1 MDKAAQN
8 QANNAAESS
17 TAPNTSGSASEADNP
32 ADASV
37 RPETAASE
45 GAAQNI
51 TQSDSAQS
59 ENDKPESAKQGST
72 AAEASPAVTSATTSP
87 AEPSPAAS
95 TPAGATALHVDAMR
109 LDSTHSVYSTDLDP
123 DDDYE
128 EVVEEYATTDAP
140 DGTHREERRITRTTH
155 HPRGKQGDP
164 KADPQ
169 KAGSQKAGTQ
179 KAGTPGGPD
188 GAAEII
194 DVGEPETHTTTIR
207 TVTRTVTDPPRRAPR
222 TRLFRTLS
230 KYRGEKNLAAWE
242 ERSSR
247 PMFVASVLYLLAF
260 AAPIMSTR
268 IQEPYD
274 AYLNII
280 QMILW
285 GLFAA
290 DYCIRLYLAPR
301 RLYFITH
308 NLMNLAIVLLPAWRI
323 VSFLAMIHLTTNR
336 QYKRLSELAVK
347 LFGYTAI
354 FIIMFALAI
363 YSVESS
369 EPGAMIRDLPTA
381 YWWTFT
387 TLATVGYGDVYPIT
401 GIGRVIAVVVM
412 LYGVGMVAVA
422 TGALASWIIE
432 KIGGREEQEYPATK
446 ADVDDLRQEISE
458 LRALLAREY
467 ARREAHD
474 YTLREV
480 VDEEG
485 VHPVPSEAEAARR
498 AGFSTASGFSAAGF
512 AAAGFTAPAAPGA
525 AAAASAEATSNAAQG
540 AARAGEPAD
549 SSASHEVAVREQEP
563 VALLEETRQ
572 TFTIIREKFSLRS
585 RKQ

>member
-1 MDKAAQN
+1 MDKAEQN
-8 QANNAAESS
+8 QAENTVKNG
-17 TAPNTSGSASEADNP
+17 TTPNTSEGNTSGNISGDNP
-32 ADASV
+32 AGASV
-37 RPETAASE
+37 RPETTASETAPAAAS
-45 GAAQNI
+45 
-51 TQSDSAQS
+51 
-59 ENDKPESAKQGST
+59 P
-72 AAEASPAVTSATTSP
+72 AEASSAAASP
-87 AEPSPAAS
+87 AES
-95 TPAGATALHVDAMR
+95 TALHVDAVQIDSAR
-109 LDSTHSVYSTDLDP
+109 LDSTHSVYSTDLNP

-155 HPRGKQGDP
+155 HPHGKGD
-164 KADPQ
+164 
-169 KAGSQKAGTQ
+169 Q
-179 KAGTPGGPD
+179 KAGTPKAGTQSNPD
-188 GAAEII
+188 GDAEII
-194 DVGEPETHTTTIR
+194 DAGEPETHTTTIR

-274 AYLNII
+274 GYLNIL
-280 QMILW
+280 QLILW

-323 VSFLAMIHLTTNR
+323 VSFLAMIYMTAYR

-480 VDEEG
+480 VDEDG
-485 VHPVPSEAEAARR
+485 VRPVPSEAEAARR
-498 AGFSTASGFSAAGF
+498 TGFNSAGFTAAASGFSAAGF
-512 AAAGFTAPAAPGA
+512 AAAGFTAPGAAGTPGV
-525 AAAASAEATSNAAQG
+525 AAAASAEATSNTAPG

-549 SSASHEVAVREQEP
+549 SSVSHEVAVREQEP

-585 RKQ
+585 RK

>member
-1 MDKAAQN
+1 MDKAEQN
-8 QANNAAESS
+8 QAENTVKNG
-17 TAPNTSGSASEADNP
+17 TAPNASAGNTAGNTSDNTSRNTP
-32 ADASV
+32 SN
-37 RPETAASE
+37 TAA
-45 GAAQNI
+45 N
-51 TQSDSAQS
+51 
-59 ENDKPESAKQGST
+59 
-72 AAEASPAVTSATTSP
+72 SPVNSP
-87 AEPSPAAS
+87 AESASAEAAA
-95 TPAGATALHVDAMR
+95 PDMEAVQVDAVQIDSAR
-109 LDSTHSVYSTDLDP
+109 LDSTHSVYSADLDP

-155 HPRGKQGDP
+155 HPHGKGD
-164 KADPQ
+164 
-169 KAGSQKAGTQ
+169 Q
-179 KAGTPGGPD
+179 KAGTPKAGTQGNPD

-194 DVGEPETHTTTIR
+194 DAGEPETHTTTIR

-274 AYLNII
+274 GYLNIL
-280 QMILW
+280 QLILW

-401 GIGRVIAVVVM
+401 GIGRVIAVIVM
-412 LYGVGMVAVA
+412 LYGVGLVAVA

-432 KIGGREEQEYPATK
+432 KIGGVEEQEHPATK
-446 ADVDDLRQEISE
+446 ADVDDLRLEIAE

-467 ARREAHD
+467 ARRDNPA

-480 VDEEG
+480 VDEDG
-485 VHPVPSEAEAARR
+485 IHPVPAATDVPAAGWGGGSGAEGPSEEW
-498 AGFSTASGFSAAGF
+498 AGFSRRVAAD
-512 AAAGFTAPAAPGA
+512 
-525 AAAASAEATSNAAQG
+525 
-540 AARAGEPAD
+540 RAD
-549 SSASHEVAVREQEP
+549 SGAETGRATGSEVAVREDVSEQEP

-585 RKQ
+585 RK

>member
-1 MDKAAQN
+1 MDKAEQN
-8 QANNAAESS
+8 QADNTVKNG
-17 TAPNTSGSASEADNP
+17 TAPNTSAGNTSAENTSGNIP
-32 ADASV
+32 ANSAGNSPAGASV
-37 RPETAASE
+37 RPETTASE
-45 GAAQNI
+45 TAPAA
-51 TQSDSAQS
+51 
-59 ENDKPESAKQGST
+59 
-72 AAEASPAVTSATTSP
+72 ASPAAASL
-87 AEPSPAAS
+87 AEP
-95 TPAGATALHVDAMR
+95 TALPVDAVQIDSAR
-109 LDSTHSVYSTDLDP
+109 LDSAHAVYSTDLDP

-155 HPRGKQGDP
+155 HPRGKGD
-164 KADPQ
+164 Q
-169 KAGSQKAGTQ
+169 KAGTPKMGARKTGSQKAGTQ
-179 KAGTPGGPD
+179 GNPD

-194 DVGEPETHTTTIR
+194 DAGEPETHTTTIR

-242 ERSSR
+242 ERSST

-274 AYLNII
+274 GYLNII

-387 TLATVGYGDVYPIT
+387 TLATVGYGDVYPVT

-480 VDEEG
+480 VDEDG
-485 VHPVPSEAEAARR
+485 VHPIPSEAEAARR
-498 AGFSTASGFSAAGF
+498 AGFGAAEPASAA
-512 AAAGFTAPAAPGA
+512 TSNTAPGA
-525 AAAASAEATSNAAQG
+525 ART
-540 AARAGEPAD
+540 GEPAD
-549 SSASHEVAVREQEP
+549 SSTSHEVAVREQEP
-563 VALLEETRQ
+563 IALLEETRQ
-572 TFTIIREKFSLRS
+572 TFTIIREKFALRS
-585 RKQ
+585 RK

>member
-1 MDKAAQN
+1 MDKAEQN
-8 QANNAAESS
+8 QAENTVENG
-17 TAPNTSGSASEADNP
+17 TAPNTSAGNTGNISGNNPAGASVHPETTASE
-32 ADASV
+32 
-37 RPETAASE
+37 TATSE
-45 GAAQNI
+45 AAAENAAKAGY
-51 TQSDSAQS
+51 TQSA
-59 ENDKPESAKQGST
+59 
-72 AAEASPAVTSATTSP
+72 P
-87 AEPSPAAS
+87 AEPSAAKTDTAKTSTAASSPAAAS
-95 TPAGATALHVDAMR
+95 PAESTALHVDAVQIDSAR

-155 HPRGKQGDP
+155 HPHGKQGD
-164 KADPQ
+164 
-169 KAGSQKAGTQ
+169 QKAGTQ
-179 KAGTPGGPD
+179 SNPD

-194 DVGEPETHTTTIR
+194 DAGEPETHTTTIR
-207 TVTRTVTDPPRRAPR
+207 TVTRTVTDPPRRTPR

-242 ERSSR
+242 DRSST

-260 AAPIMSTR
+260 AAPIMSTH

-280 QMILW
+280 QLILW

-467 ARREAHD
+467 ARREARD

-480 VDEEG
+480 VDEDG
-485 VHPVPSEAEAARR
+485 VHPVPSEAEAARHTGFGT
-498 AGFSTASGFSAAGF
+498 AGFSATGF
-512 AAAGFTAPAAPGA
+512 AAPSASADAPNAAPTEE
-525 AAAASAEATSNAAQG
+525 SAE
-540 AARAGEPAD
+540 
-549 SSASHEVAVREQEP
+549 SSTSHEVAVREQEP

-585 RKQ
+585 RK

>member
-1 MDKAAQN
+1 MDKAEQN
-8 QANNAAESS
+8 QAENTVENG
-17 TAPNTSGSASEADNP
+17 TAPNTSAGNTGNISGNNPAGASVHPETTASE
-32 ADASV
+32 
-37 RPETAASE
+37 TATSE
-45 GAAQNI
+45 AAAENAAKAGY
-51 TQSDSAQS
+51 TQSA
-59 ENDKPESAKQGST
+59 
-72 AAEASPAVTSATTSP
+72 P
-87 AEPSPAAS
+87 AEPSAAKTDTAKTSTAASSPAAAS
-95 TPAGATALHVDAMR
+95 PAESTALHVDAVQIDSAR

-155 HPRGKQGDP
+155 HPHGKQGD
-164 KADPQ
+164 
-169 KAGSQKAGTQ
+169 QKAGTQ
-179 KAGTPGGPD
+179 SNPD

-194 DVGEPETHTTTIR
+194 DAGEPETHTTTIR

-242 ERSSR
+242 ERSST

-323 VSFLAMIHLTTNR
+323 VSFLSMIYMTANR

-354 FIIMFALAI
+354 FIIMFALSI

-381 YWWTFT
+381 YWWMFT
-387 TLATVGYGDVYPIT
+387 TLATVGYGDVYPVT
-401 GIGRVIAVVVM
+401 GIGRVIAVIVM
-412 LYGVGMVAVA
+412 LYGGGLVAVA

-432 KIGGREEQEYPATK
+432 KFGGREEQEYPATK

-480 VDEEG
+480 VDEDG
-485 VHPVPSEAEAARR
+485 VHPVPSEAEAARHTGFGT
-498 AGFSTASGFSAAGF
+498 AGFSATGF
-512 AAAGFTAPAAPGA
+512 AAPS
-525 AAAASAEATSNAAQG
+525 ASADAPNAVPT
-540 AARAGEPAD
+540 EESAD

>member
-1 MDKAAQN
+1 MNKAEQN
-8 QANNAAESS
+8 QADNTVKNG
-17 TAPNTSGSASEADNP
+17 TAPNTSAGNTAGNSP
-32 ADASV
+32 AGAFV
-37 RPETAASE
+37 HPETAAS
-45 GAAQNI
+45 GPAA
-51 TQSDSAQS
+51 S
-59 ENDKPESAKQGST
+59 KT
-72 AAEASPAVTSATTSP
+72 APAEATPAEASPAETSPAAASP
-87 AEPSPAAS
+87 AEP
-95 TPAGATALHVDAMR
+95 TALHVDAVQIDSAR
-109 LDSTHSVYSTDLDP
+109 LDSAHSVYSTDLDP

-128 EVVEEYATTDAP
+128 EVVEEYATTDEP

-155 HPRGKQGDP
+155 HPRGKGD
-164 KADPQ
+164 Q
-169 KAGSQKAGTQ
+169 KAGSHKAGTPKAGTQ
-179 KAGTPGGPD
+179 GNPD
-188 GAAEII
+188 DAAEMI
-194 DVGEPETHTTTIR
+194 DAGEPEKHTTTIR

-242 ERSSR
+242 ERSST
-247 PMFVASVLYLLAF
+247 PMFVASVLYLLAY

-274 AYLNII
+274 GYLNII

-363 YSVESS
+363 YSVESA

-387 TLATVGYGDVYPIT
+387 TLATVGYGDVYPVT

-480 VDEEG
+480 VDEDG

-498 AGFSTASGFSAAGF
+498 AGFSSAGFDAAGSG
-512 AAAGFTAPAAPGA
+512 AAGFTAPGA
-525 AAAASAEATSNAAQG
+525 AGAATSAAASDG
-540 AARAGEPAD
+540 APGTARAGEPTD

-572 TFTIIREKFSLRS
+572 TFTIIREKFALRS
-585 RKQ
+585 RK

>member
-32 ADASV
+32 AGASV

-72 AAEASPAVTSATTSP
+72 AAEASPAVTSAATSP
-87 AEPSPAAS
+87 AESSPAAS

-109 LDSTHSVYSTDLDP
+109 LDSTHSVYSTDLNP

-155 HPRGKQGDP
+155 HPHGKGDP
-164 KADPQ
+164 
-169 KAGSQKAGTQ
+169 

-480 VDEEG
+480 VDEDG

-498 AGFSTASGFSAAGF
+498 AGFSAGGFGVTGFSAAGF
-512 AAAGFTAPAAPGA
+512 AAPGASADAPNAAPTEE
-525 AAAASAEATSNAAQG
+525 S
-540 AARAGEPAD
+540 AD
-549 SSASHEVAVREQEP
+549 SSTPHEVAVREQEP

-585 RKQ
+585 RK

>member
-1 MDKAAQN
+1 MDKAEQN
-8 QANNAAESS
+8 QAENTVKNG
-17 TAPNTSGSASEADNP
+17 TAPKASAGNTGKTSGNISGN
-32 ADASV
+32 
-37 RPETAASE
+37 TAAS
-45 GAAQNI
+45 
-51 TQSDSAQS
+51 
-59 ENDKPESAKQGST
+59 
-72 AAEASPAVTSATTSP
+72 SPANSP
-87 AEPSPAAS
+87 AESAS
-95 TPAGATALHVDAMR
+95 AEATAPDMEAVQVDAVQIDSAR

-155 HPRGKQGDP
+155 HPHGKGD
-164 KADPQ
+164 
-169 KAGSQKAGTQ
+169 QKAGTQ
-179 KAGTPGGPD
+179 KAGSPGGPD
-188 GAAEII
+188 GDAEII
-194 DVGEPETHTTTIR
+194 DAGEPETHTTTIR

-274 AYLNII
+274 GYLNIL
-280 QMILW
+280 QLILW

-323 VSFLAMIHLTTNR
+323 VSFLAMIYMTANR

-387 TLATVGYGDVYPIT
+387 TLATVGYGDVYPVT

-480 VDEEG
+480 VDEDG

-498 AGFSTASGFSAAGF
+498 TGFGTAGFSAAGF
-512 AAAGFTAPAAPGA
+512 AAAGFTAPGTAGAPGAPGTPGA
-525 AAAASAEATSNAAQG
+525 AAAASAEATSNTAPG
-540 AARAGEPAD
+540 AARAGEAAD

-585 RKQ
+585 RK

>member
-1 MDKAAQN
+1 MDKAEQN
-8 QANNAAESS
+8 QTDNTVKNG
-17 TAPNTSGSASEADNP
+17 TAPNASADNIP
-32 ADASV
+32 GNISGNTS
-37 RPETAASE
+37 RNISGNTAASSP
-45 GAAQNI
+45 A
-51 TQSDSAQS
+51 DSAS
-59 ENDKPESAKQGST
+59 
-72 AAEASPAVTSATTSP
+72 AEATAPRMEAVQ
-87 AEPSPAAS
+87 
-95 TPAGATALHVDAMR
+95 VDAVQIDSAR
-109 LDSTHSVYSTDLDP
+109 LDSTHSGYSTDMDP

-155 HPRGKQGDP
+155 HPHGKGD
-164 KADPQ
+164 
-169 KAGSQKAGTQ
+169 QKAGTQ
-179 KAGTPGGPD
+179 KAGTQGNPD
-188 GAAEII
+188 SAAEII
-194 DVGEPETHTTTIR
+194 DAGEPETHTTTIR

-242 ERSSR
+242 ERSST

-381 YWWTFT
+381 YWWMFT
-387 TLATVGYGDVYPIT
+387 TLVTVGYGDVYPVT

-412 LYGVGMVAVA
+412 LYGVGVVAVA

-432 KIGGREEQEYPATK
+432 KFGGREEQEYPATK

-467 ARREAHD
+467 ARREARD

-480 VDEEG
+480 VDEDG
-485 VHPVPSEAEAARR
+485 AYPVPSEAEAARR
-498 AGFSTASGFSAAGF
+498 AGFNSAGFSAASGFSAAGF
-512 AAAGFTAPAAPGA
+512 AAAGFTAPGTPGAPGTSGVAGAPVEPASTATSA
-525 AAAASAEATSNAAQG
+525 ASAAASNTTPG

>member
-1 MDKAAQN
+1 MDKAEQN
-8 QANNAAESS
+8 QAENTVKNG
-17 TAPNTSGSASEADNP
+17 TAPNTSAGNTSGNTSGNTPGNSP
-32 ADASV
+32 ANNAAGASV
-37 RPETAASE
+37 RPETTASE
-45 GAAQNI
+45 
-51 TQSDSAQS
+51 
-59 ENDKPESAKQGST
+59 T
-72 AAEASPAVTSATTSP
+72 APAEASPAEANPAGASPAAASPAEASPAAASP
-87 AEPSPAAS
+87 AEP
-95 TPAGATALHVDAMR
+95 TALPVDAVQIDSAR
-109 LDSTHSVYSTDLDP
+109 LDSAHAVYSTDLDP

-128 EVVEEYATTDAP
+128 EVVEEYATTDEP

-155 HPRGKQGDP
+155 HPRGKGD
-164 KADPQ
+164 Q
-169 KAGSQKAGTQ
+169 KAGAPNTGSPKAGTQ
-179 KAGTPGGPD
+179 GNPD
-188 GAAEII
+188 DAAEII
-194 DVGEPETHTTTIR
+194 DAGEPETHTTTIR
-207 TVTRTVTDPPRRAPR
+207 TVTRTVTDPPRRTPR

-242 ERSSR
+242 ERSST

-274 AYLNII
+274 GYLNII

-387 TLATVGYGDVYPIT
+387 TLATVGYGDVYPVT

-480 VDEEG
+480 VDEDG
-485 VHPVPSEAEAARR
+485 VHPIPSEAEAARR
-498 AGFSTASGFSAAGF
+498 AGFG
-512 AAAGFTAPAAPGA
+512 AAGFTAPGAAEPASAAAPGA
-525 AAAASAEATSNAAQG
+525 APNT
-540 AARAGEPAD
+540 ARAGEPAD
-549 SSASHEVAVREQEP
+549 SSTSHEVVVREQEP
-563 VALLEETRQ
+563 IALLEETRQ
-572 TFTIIREKFSLRS
+572 TFTIIREKFALRS
-585 RKQ
+585 RK

>member
-1 MDKAAQN
+1 MDKAEQN
-8 QANNAAESS
+8 QAENTVKNGTAPNASVENNPAGASVCPETVASETTTSEAAAENTAKAGYTQSAPAESS
-17 TAPNTSGSASEADNP
+17 AAKTSA
-32 ADASV
+32 
-37 RPETAASE
+37 AAS
-45 GAAQNI
+45 
-51 TQSDSAQS
+51 
-59 ENDKPESAKQGST
+59 
-72 AAEASPAVTSATTSP
+72 SP
-87 AEPSPAAS
+87 AEATTPGMEAAQ
-95 TPAGATALHVDAMR
+95 VDAVQIDSAR

-155 HPRGKQGDP
+155 HPHGKGD
-164 KADPQ
+164 
-169 KAGSQKAGTQ
+169 QKAGTQ
-179 KAGTPGGPD
+179 KAGTQGNPD
-188 GAAEII
+188 SAAEII
-194 DVGEPETHTTTIR
+194 DAGEPETHTTTIR

-274 AYLNII
+274 GYLNIL
-280 QMILW
+280 QLILW

-446 ADVDDLRQEISE
+446 ADVDDLHQEISE

-467 ARREAHD
+467 ARREARD

-480 VDEEG
+480 VDEDG

-512 AAAGFTAPAAPGA
+512 AAAGFTAPGAPGTSGA
-525 AAAASAEATSNAAQG
+525 TAAASAEATSNTAQG

-549 SSASHEVAVREQEP
+549 SSTSHEVAVREQEP

-585 RKQ
+585 RK

>member
-1 MDKAAQN
+1 MDKAEQN
-8 QANNAAESS
+8 QVENTVKNG
-17 TAPNTSGSASEADNP
+17 TAPNTSAGNTSGNISGHSP
-32 ADASV
+32 ANSSGDSPAGASV
-37 RPETAASE
+37 RPETTASE
-45 GAAQNI
+45 TAPAA
-51 TQSDSAQS
+51 A
-59 ENDKPESAKQGST
+59 
-72 AAEASPAVTSATTSP
+72 SP
-87 AEPSPAAS
+87 AEP
-95 TPAGATALHVDAMR
+95 TALHVDAVQIDSAR
-109 LDSTHSVYSTDLDP
+109 LDSAHSVYSTDLDP

-155 HPRGKQGDP
+155 HPRGKGD
-164 KADPQ
+164 Q
-169 KAGSQKAGTQ
+169 KAGALNAGDQKAGTQ
-179 KAGTPGGPD
+179 GNPD
-188 GAAEII
+188 GAAEMI
-194 DVGEPETHTTTIR
+194 DAGEPETHTTTIR

-230 KYRGEKNLAAWE
+230 KYRGEKNLAEWE
-242 ERSSR
+242 DRSST

-274 AYLNII
+274 GYLNII

-323 VSFLAMIHLTTNR
+323 VSFLAMIHLTANR

-387 TLATVGYGDVYPIT
+387 TLATVGYGDVYPVT

-480 VDEEG
+480 VDEDG
-485 VHPVPSEAEAARR
+485 VHPIPSEAEAARR
-498 AGFSTASGFSAAGF
+498 AGFT
-512 AAAGFTAPAAPGA
+512 APGA
-525 AAAASAEATSNAAQG
+525 AEPASAAAQKASAEATSNTAPG
-540 AARAGEPAD
+540 AAPSAVQAGEPAD
-549 SSASHEVAVREQEP
+549 SSTSHEVVVREQEP
-563 VALLEETRQ
+563 IALLEETRQ
-572 TFTIIREKFSLRS
+572 TFTIIREKFALRS
-585 RKQ
+585 RK

>member
-1 MDKAAQN
+1 MDKAEQN
-8 QANNAAESS
+8 QAENTVENG
-17 TAPNTSGSASEADNP
+17 TAPNASEGNTAGNTAGSASGN
-32 ADASV
+32 
-37 RPETAASE
+37 TAAS
-45 GAAQNI
+45 
-51 TQSDSAQS
+51 
-59 ENDKPESAKQGST
+59 
-72 AAEASPAVTSATTSP
+72 SPVNSP
-87 AEPSPAAS
+87 AESAS
-95 TPAGATALHVDAMR
+95 AEATTPGMEAVQVDAVQIDSAR

-155 HPRGKQGDP
+155 HPHGKGD
-164 KADPQ
+164 
-169 KAGSQKAGTQ
+169 QKAGTQ
-179 KAGTPGGPD
+179 KAGSPGGPD
-188 GAAEII
+188 GDAEII
-194 DVGEPETHTTTIR
+194 DAGEPETHTTTIR

-242 ERSSR
+242 ERSST

-274 AYLNII
+274 GYLNII

-387 TLATVGYGDVYPIT
+387 TLATVGYGDVYPVT

>member
-1 MDKAAQN
+1 MDKAEQN
-8 QANNAAESS
+8 QAENTVKNG
-17 TAPNTSGSASEADNP
+17 TAPNASAGNTAGNTSDNTSRNTP
-32 ADASV
+32 SN
-37 RPETAASE
+37 TAA
-45 GAAQNI
+45 N
-51 TQSDSAQS
+51 
-59 ENDKPESAKQGST
+59 
-72 AAEASPAVTSATTSP
+72 SPVNSP
-87 AEPSPAAS
+87 AESASAEAAA
-95 TPAGATALHVDAMR
+95 PGMEAVQVDAVQIDSAR
-109 LDSTHSVYSTDLDP
+109 LDSAHSVYSIDLDP

-155 HPRGKQGDP
+155 HPRGKGD
-164 KADPQ
+164 Q
-169 KAGSQKAGTQ
+169 KAGTPNTGSQKTGSQKAGTQ
-179 KAGTPGGPD
+179 GNPD
-188 GAAEII
+188 DAAEMI
-194 DVGEPETHTTTIR
+194 DAGEPETHTTTIR

-230 KYRGEKNLAAWE
+230 KYRGEKNLAEWE
-242 ERSSR
+242 DRSSR

-274 AYLNII
+274 GYLNII

-323 VSFLAMIHLTTNR
+323 VSFLAMIYMTANR

-369 EPGAMIRDLPTA
+369 EPGTMIRDLPTA

-387 TLATVGYGDVYPIT
+387 TLATVGYGDVYPVT

-458 LRALLAREY
+458 LRALLAREF

-480 VDEEG
+480 VDEDG
-485 VHPVPSEAEAARR
+485 VHPIPSEAEAARR
-498 AGFSTASGFSAAGF
+498 AGFGATGFGAAEPASAA
-512 AAAGFTAPAAPGA
+512 AQK
-525 AAAASAEATSNAAQG
+525 ASAEATSNTAPG
-540 AARAGEPAD
+540 AAPSAVQAGEPAD
-549 SSASHEVAVREQEP
+549 SSTSHEVVVREQEP
-563 VALLEETRQ
+563 IALLEETRQ
-572 TFTIIREKFSLRS
+572 TFTIIREKFALRS
-585 RKQ
+585 RK

>member
-1 MDKAAQN
+1 MDKAEQN
-8 QANNAAESS
+8 QAENTVKNG
-17 TAPNTSGSASEADNP
+17 TAPKASVENNP
-32 ADASV
+32 AGASV
-37 RPETAASE
+37 RPETVASETTGSEAAAENTAKTGYTQSAPAESSAAKTSAAAS
-45 GAAQNI
+45 
-51 TQSDSAQS
+51 
-59 ENDKPESAKQGST
+59 
-72 AAEASPAVTSATTSP
+72 SP
-87 AEPSPAAS
+87 AESTTPRIEAAQ
-95 TPAGATALHVDAMR
+95 VDAVQIDSAR
-109 LDSTHSVYSTDLDP
+109 LDSTHAVYSTDLDP

-155 HPRGKQGDP
+155 HPHGKGD
-164 KADPQ
+164 
-169 KAGSQKAGTQ
+169 QKAGTQ
-179 KAGTPGGPD
+179 GNPD

-194 DVGEPETHTTTIR
+194 DAGEPETHTTTIR

-242 ERSSR
+242 ERSST

-274 AYLNII
+274 GYLNII

-336 QYKRLSELAVK
+336 QYKRLSELAMK

-467 ARREAHD
+467 ARREARD

-498 AGFSTASGFSAAGF
+498 AGFSAGGFGATGFSAAGF
-512 AAAGFTAPAAPGA
+512 AAPG
-525 AAAASAEATSNAAQG
+525 ASAEATPNTVPG
-540 AARAGEPAD
+540 GEPAD
-549 SSASHEVAVREQEP
+549 SSTSHEVAVREQEP

>member
-32 ADASV
+32 AGASV

-72 AAEASPAVTSATTSP
+72 AAEASPAVTSAATSP
-87 AEPSPAAS
+87 AESSPAAS

-109 LDSTHSVYSTDLDP
+109 LDSSRAVYSTDLDP

-155 HPRGKQGDP
+155 HPHGKQGD
-164 KADPQ
+164 Q
-169 KAGSQKAGTQ
+169 KGSQGSS
-179 KAGTPGGPD
+179 D
-188 GAAEII
+188 GAPEII
-194 DVGEPETHTTTIR
+194 DAGEPETHTTTIR

-242 ERSSR
+242 ERSST

-323 VSFLAMIHLTTNR
+323 VSFLSMIYMTANR

-354 FIIMFALAI
+354 FIIMFALSI

-381 YWWTFT
+381 YWWMFT
-387 TLATVGYGDVYPIT
+387 TLATVGYGDVYPVT
-401 GIGRVIAVVVM
+401 GIGRVIAVIVM
-412 LYGVGMVAVA
+412 LYGGGLVAVA

-432 KIGGREEQEYPATK
+432 KFGGREEQEYPATK

-467 ARREAHD
+467 ARREARD

-480 VDEEG
+480 VDEDG
-485 VHPVPSEAEAARR
+485 VHPVPSDAEAARR
-498 AGFSTASGFSAAGF
+498 AGFS
-512 AAAGFTAPAAPGA
+512 AAAGFTAPGTPGAPGA
-525 AAAASAEATSNAAQG
+525 AAAASAEATPNTAPG

>member
-1 MDKAAQN
+1 MDKAEQN
-8 QANNAAESS
+8 QADNTVKNG
-17 TAPNTSGSASEADNP
+17 TAPNTSAGNTSAGNTSGNIP
-32 ADASV
+32 ANSAGNSPAGASV
-37 RPETAASE
+37 RPETTASGPAVSETAPAA
-45 GAAQNI
+45 
-51 TQSDSAQS
+51 
-59 ENDKPESAKQGST
+59 
-72 AAEASPAVTSATTSP
+72 ASPAETNP
-87 AEPSPAAS
+87 AES
-95 TPAGATALHVDAMR
+95 TALPVDAVQIDSAR
-109 LDSTHSVYSTDLDP
+109 LDSAHAVYSTDLDP

-155 HPRGKQGDP
+155 HPRGKGD
-164 KADPQ
+164 
-169 KAGSQKAGTQ
+169 Q
-179 KAGTPGGPD
+179 KAGTPNTGSPKAGTQGNPD
-188 GAAEII
+188 DAAEII
-194 DVGEPETHTTTIR
+194 DAGEPETHTTTIR

-242 ERSSR
+242 ERSST

-274 AYLNII
+274 GYLNII

-446 ADVDDLRQEISE
+446 ADVDDLRQEIAE

-480 VDEEG
+480 VDEDG

-498 AGFSTASGFSAAGF
+498 AGFG
-512 AAAGFTAPAAPGA
+512 AAGFTAPGAAEPASAAASNTAPGA
-525 AAAASAEATSNAAQG
+525 ART
-540 AARAGEPAD
+540 GEPAD
-549 SSASHEVAVREQEP
+549 SSTSHEVAVREQEP

-572 TFTIIREKFSLRS
+572 TFTIIREKFALRS
-585 RKQ
+585 RK

>member
-1 MDKAAQN
+1 MDKAEQN
-8 QANNAAESS
+8 QAENTVKNG
-17 TAPNTSGSASEADNP
+17 TAPNTSAGNTSGNSP
-32 ADASV
+32 ANSSGDSLAGASV

-45 GAAQNI
+45 PAA
-51 TQSDSAQS
+51 S
-59 ENDKPESAKQGST
+59 KT
-72 AAEASPAVTSATTSP
+72 APAEASPAAASP
-87 AEPSPAAS
+87 AEATDPRIGAAQ
-95 TPAGATALHVDAMR
+95 VDAVQIDSAR
-109 LDSTHSVYSTDLDP
+109 LDSAHSVYSTDLDP

-155 HPRGKQGDP
+155 HPRGKGD
-164 KADPQ
+164 Q
-169 KAGSQKAGTQ
+169 KAGAPNAGTQ
-179 KAGTPGGPD
+179 KAGTQGNPD
-188 GAAEII
+188 DTAEII
-194 DVGEPETHTTTIR
+194 DAIIDSGEPETHTTTIR

-230 KYRGEKNLAAWE
+230 KYRGEKNLAEWE
-242 ERSSR
+242 DRSST

-274 AYLNII
+274 GYLNII

-323 VSFLAMIHLTTNR
+323 VSFLAMIHLTANR

-387 TLATVGYGDVYPIT
+387 TLATVGYGDVYPVT

-480 VDEEG
+480 VDEDG
-485 VHPVPSEAEAARR
+485 VHPIPSEAEAARR
-498 AGFSTASGFSAAGF
+498 AGFT
-512 AAAGFTAPAAPGA
+512 APGA
-525 AAAASAEATSNAAQG
+525 AEPASAAAQKASAEATSNTAPG
-540 AARAGEPAD
+540 AAPSAVQAGEPAD
-549 SSASHEVAVREQEP
+549 SSTSHEVVVREQEP
-563 VALLEETRQ
+563 IALLEETRQ
-572 TFTIIREKFSLRS
+572 TFTIIREKFALRS
-585 RKQ
+585 RK

>member
-1 MDKAAQN
+1 MDKAEQN
-8 QANNAAESS
+8 QADNTAENS
-17 TAPNTSGSASEADNP
+17 TTPKKPAGSAP
-32 ADASV
+32 TGDASV

-45 GAAQNI
+45 TSASGAAAENAAKAGY
-51 TQSDSAQS
+51 TQSAPAETSAGVAS
-59 ENDKPESAKQGST
+59 PS
-72 AAEASPAVTSATTSP
+72 EASPA
-87 AEPSPAAS
+87 AAN
-95 TPAGATALHVDAMR
+95 TVQVDAMR
-109 LDSTHSVYSTDLDP
+109 LDSSRAVYSTDLDP

-155 HPRGKQGDP
+155 HPHGKQGD
-164 KADPQ
+164 Q
-169 KAGSQKAGTQ
+169 KGTQ
-179 KAGTPGGPD
+179 KTGSQGNPD
-188 GAAEII
+188 GAPEII
-194 DVGEPETHTTTIR
+194 DAGEPETHTTTIR

-242 ERSSR
+242 DRSSR

-274 AYLNII
+274 GYLNII

-285 GLFAA
+285 GLFAV

-323 VSFLAMIHLTTNR
+323 VSFLAMIYMTANR

-480 VDEEG
+480 VDEDG

-498 AGFSTASGFSAAGF
+498 AGFAGAGF
-512 AAAGFTAPAAPGA
+512 GTAGFAAPGA
-525 AAAASAEATSNAAQG
+525 ASAASAEATSNTAQG
-540 AARAGEPAD
+540 AARADGSAD

-585 RKQ
+585 RK

>member
-1 MDKAAQN
+1 MDKAEQN
-8 QANNAAESS
+8 QAENTVKNGTTPNASEG
-17 TAPNTSGSASEADNP
+17 NTSGNISGDNP
-32 ADASV
+32 AGASV
-37 RPETAASE
+37 RPETTASE
-45 GAAQNI
+45 TAPAA
-51 TQSDSAQS
+51 
-59 ENDKPESAKQGST
+59 
-72 AAEASPAVTSATTSP
+72 ASPAES
-87 AEPSPAAS
+87 
-95 TPAGATALHVDAMR
+95 TALHVDAVQIDSAR
-109 LDSTHSVYSTDLDP
+109 LDSTHAVYSTDLDP

-155 HPRGKQGDP
+155 HPHGKGD
-164 KADPQ
+164 
-169 KAGSQKAGTQ
+169 QKAGTQ
-179 KAGTPGGPD
+179 KAGAQSNPD

-194 DVGEPETHTTTIR
+194 DAGEPETHTTTIR

-274 AYLNII
+274 GYLNIL
-280 QMILW
+280 QLILW

-323 VSFLAMIHLTTNR
+323 VSFLAMIYMTANR

-480 VDEEG
+480 VDEDG

-498 AGFSTASGFSAAGF
+498 TGFGTAGFSATGF
-512 AAAGFTAPAAPGA
+512 AAAGFTAPGTAGAPGAPGTPGA
-525 AAAASAEATSNAAQG
+525 AAAASAEATSNTAQG

-585 RKQ
+585 RK

>member
-1 MDKAAQN
+1 MDKAEQN
-8 QANNAAESS
+8 QAENTVKNG
-17 TAPNTSGSASEADNP
+17 TAPNTSAGNTSAENTSGNIP
-32 ADASV
+32 ANSAGNSPAGASV
-37 RPETAASE
+37 RPETTASKTAPAEAIPAA
-45 GAAQNI
+45 
-51 TQSDSAQS
+51 
-59 ENDKPESAKQGST
+59 
-72 AAEASPAVTSATTSP
+72 ASPAAASPAAASP
-87 AEPSPAAS
+87 AEL
-95 TPAGATALHVDAMR
+95 TALPVDAVQIDSAR
-109 LDSTHSVYSTDLDP
+109 LDSAHAVYSTDLDP

-155 HPRGKQGDP
+155 HPRGKGD
-164 KADPQ
+164 
-169 KAGSQKAGTQ
+169 Q
-179 KAGTPGGPD
+179 KAGTPNTGSPKAGTQGNPD
-188 GAAEII
+188 DAAEII
-194 DVGEPETHTTTIR
+194 DAGEPETHTTTIR
-207 TVTRTVTDPPRRAPR
+207 TVTRTVTDPPRRTPR

-242 ERSSR
+242 DRTST

-274 AYLNII
+274 GYLNII

-290 DYCIRLYLAPR
+290 DYCVRLYLAPR

-323 VSFLAMIHLTTNR
+323 VSFLAMIHLTANR
-336 QYKRLSELAVK
+336 QYKRLSELGMK

-354 FIIMFALAI
+354 FIIMFALSI

-381 YWWTFT
+381 YWWMFT
-387 TLATVGYGDVYPIT
+387 TLATVGYGDVYPVT
-401 GIGRVIAVVVM
+401 GIGRVIAVIVM
-412 LYGVGMVAVA
+412 LYGGGLVAVA

-432 KIGGREEQEYPATK
+432 KFGGREEQEYPATK

-467 ARREAHD
+467 ARREARD

-480 VDEEG
+480 VDEDG
-485 VHPVPSEAEAARR
+485 VHPVPSDAEAARR
-498 AGFSTASGFSAAGF
+498 AGFS
-512 AAAGFTAPAAPGA
+512 AAAGFTAPGTPGAPGA
-525 AAAASAEATSNAAQG
+525 AAAASAEATPNTAPG

>member
-1 MDKAAQN
+1 MDKAEQN
-8 QANNAAESS
+8 QAENTVKNGTE
-17 TAPNTSGSASEADNP
+17 PNTSAGNAAKAGYAQSAP
-32 ADASV
+32 AES
-37 RPETAASE
+37 
-45 GAAQNI
+45 GAAK
-51 TQSDSAQS
+51 TGAG
-59 ENDKPESAKQGST
+59 KTGAAT
-72 AAEASPAVTSATTSP
+72 ASPTEASSA
-87 AEPSPAAS
+87 E
-95 TPAGATALHVDAMR
+95 ATALHVDAVQIDSAR
-109 LDSTHSVYSTDLDP
+109 LDSAHAVYSTDLDP

-128 EVVEEYATTDAP
+128 EVVEEYATTDEP

-155 HPRGKQGDP
+155 HPHGKQGD
-164 KADPQ
+164 
-169 KAGSQKAGTQ
+169 QKAGTQ
-179 KAGTPGGPD
+179 GSPD
-188 GAAEII
+188 GAAEVIDAII
-194 DVGEPETHTTTIR
+194 DAGEPETHTTTIR

-242 ERSSR
+242 ERTSK

-387 TLATVGYGDVYPIT
+387 TLATVGYGDVYPVT

-432 KIGGREEQEYPATK
+432 KIGGREEQEHPATK

-474 YTLREV
+474 CTLREV
-480 VDEEG
+480 VDEDG

-498 AGFSTASGFSAAGF
+498 AGFGAAGSG
-512 AAAGFTAPAAPGA
+512 AAGSGAAGFTAPGAAGVATSAAASNTAPGA
-525 AAAASAEATSNAAQG
+525 APNTAQ
-540 AARAGEPAD
+540 AGEPTD
-549 SSASHEVAVREQEP
+549 SSASHEVVVREQEP

-572 TFTIIREKFSLRS
+572 TFTIIREKFALRS
-585 RKQ
+585 RK

>member
-1 MDKAAQN
+1 MDKAEQN
-8 QANNAAESS
+8 QAENTATNSTTPKKSAES
-17 TAPNTSGSASEADNP
+17 APTG
-32 ADASV
+32 DASV
-37 RPETAASE
+37 RPETSASE
-45 GAAQNI
+45 
-51 TQSDSAQS
+51 
-59 ENDKPESAKQGST
+59 T
-72 AAEASPAVTSATTSP
+72 AAPETVAGNTAKAGYAQAAPAETSAGVASPSEASPA
-87 AEPSPAAS
+87 AAN
-95 TPAGATALHVDAMR
+95 TVQVDAMR
-109 LDSTHSVYSTDLDP
+109 LDSSRAVYSTDLDP

-155 HPRGKQGDP
+155 HPHGKQGD
-164 KADPQ
+164 Q
-169 KAGSQKAGTQ
+169 KGTQ
-179 KAGTPGGPD
+179 KAGTQGNPD
-188 GAAEII
+188 GTPEVI
-194 DVGEPETHTTTIR
+194 DAGEPETHTTTIR
-207 TVTRTVTDPPRRAPR
+207 TVTRTVTDPPRRTPR

-242 ERSSR
+242 ERSST

-274 AYLNII
+274 GYLNII
-280 QMILW
+280 QLILW

-290 DYCIRLYLAPR
+290 DYCVRLYLAPR

-323 VSFLAMIHLTTNR
+323 VSFLAMIHLTANR
-336 QYKRLSELAVK
+336 QYKRLSELAMK

-369 EPGAMIRDLPTA
+369 EPGSMIRDLPTA

-412 LYGVGMVAVA
+412 LYGVGLVAVA

-432 KIGGREEQEYPATK
+432 KIGGVEEQEHPATK

-474 YTLREV
+474 CRLREV

-498 AGFSTASGFSAAGF
+498 TGFGTAGF
-512 AAAGFTAPAAPGA
+512 ADPGAAEPASGTASATSAQATPGTAPADG
-525 AAAASAEATSNAAQG
+525 SAE
-540 AARAGEPAD
+540 
-549 SSASHEVAVREQEP
+549 SSTEVAVREQEP

-572 TFTIIREKFSLRS
+572 TFTIIREKFALRS
-585 RKQ
+585 RKH

>member
-1 MDKAAQN
+1 MDKAEQN
-8 QANNAAESS
+8 QAENTVKNG
-17 TAPNTSGSASEADNP
+17 TAPNASAGNISGNTVGNTSGNTSRNIPGD
-32 ADASV
+32 
-37 RPETAASE
+37 TAAS
-45 GAAQNI
+45 
-51 TQSDSAQS
+51 
-59 ENDKPESAKQGST
+59 
-72 AAEASPAVTSATTSP
+72 SP
-87 AEPSPAAS
+87 AESASVEAAA
-95 TPAGATALHVDAMR
+95 PGMEAVQVDAVQIDSAR

-155 HPRGKQGDP
+155 HPRGKQGD
-164 KADPQ
+164 Q
-169 KAGSQKAGTQ
+169 KGTQ
-179 KAGTPGGPD
+179 GSPD
-188 GAAEII
+188 GAPEII
-194 DVGEPETHTTTIR
+194 DAGEPETHTTTIR

-480 VDEEG
+480 VDEDG
-485 VHPVPSEAEAARR
+485 VHPVPSDAEAARR
-498 AGFSTASGFSAAGF
+498 AGFSAGGFGVTGFSAAGF
-512 AAAGFTAPAAPGA
+512 AAPGASADAPNAAPTEE
-525 AAAASAEATSNAAQG
+525 SAE
-540 AARAGEPAD
+540 

>member
-1 MDKAAQN
+1 MDKAEQN
-8 QANNAAESS
+8 QTDNTAANSTTPNKSSSPTGDTSVRAEA
-17 TAPNTSGSASEADNP
+17 TASKTTASEAAAENTAQAGYTQAAP
-32 ADASV
+32 AETSAAKTNAAATSTGVAS
-37 RPETAASE
+37 PS
-45 GAAQNI
+45 
-51 TQSDSAQS
+51 
-59 ENDKPESAKQGST
+59 
-72 AAEASPAVTSATTSP
+72 EASPA
-87 AEPSPAAS
+87 AAN
-95 TPAGATALHVDAMR
+95 TVQVDAMR
-109 LDSTHSVYSTDLDP
+109 LDSSRAVYSTDLDP

-155 HPRGKQGDP
+155 HPRGKQGD
-164 KADPQ
+164 Q
-169 KAGSQKAGTQ
+169 KGTQ
-179 KAGTPGGPD
+179 GTPDSTP
-188 GAAEII
+188 EII
-194 DVGEPETHTTTIR
+194 DAGEPETHTTTIR

-242 ERSSR
+242 GRTST

-274 AYLNII
+274 GYLNII

-290 DYCIRLYLAPR
+290 DYCVRLYLAPR

-323 VSFLAMIHLTTNR
+323 VSFLAMIHLTANR
-336 QYKRLSELAVK
+336 QYKRLSELAMK

-369 EPGAMIRDLPTA
+369 EPGSMIRDLPTA

-432 KIGGREEQEYPATK
+432 KIGGMEEQEHPATK

-474 YTLREV
+474 CRLREV

-485 VHPVPSEAEAARR
+485 VHPVPSEAEAARST
-498 AGFSTASGFSAAGF
+498 GFVVAESGS
-512 AAAGFTAPAAPGA
+512 
-525 AAAASAEATSNAAQG
+525 ATSTGASR
-540 AARAGEPAD
+540 AARADDSGEASAP
-549 SSASHEVAVREQEP
+549 SASHEVAVREQEP

>member
-1 MDKAAQN
+1 MDKAEQN
-8 QANNAAESS
+8 QADNTVKNG
-17 TAPNTSGSASEADNP
+17 TAPNTSAGNTSGNTSGNTPGNSP
-32 ADASV
+32 ANNAAGASV
-37 RPETAASE
+37 RPETTASGTTASE
-45 GAAQNI
+45 TAPAA
-51 TQSDSAQS
+51 
-59 ENDKPESAKQGST
+59 
-72 AAEASPAVTSATTSP
+72 ASPA
-87 AEPSPAAS
+87 E
-95 TPAGATALHVDAMR
+95 ATALQVDAVQIDSAR
-109 LDSTHSVYSTDLDP
+109 LDSAHSVYSTDLDP

-128 EVVEEYATTDAP
+128 EVVEEYATTDEP

-155 HPRGKQGDP
+155 HPRGKGD
-164 KADPQ
+164 Q
-169 KAGSQKAGTQ
+169 KAGAPNTGSPKAGTQ
-179 KAGTPGGPD
+179 GNPD
-188 GAAEII
+188 DAAEII
-194 DVGEPETHTTTIR
+194 DAGEPETRTTTIR

-230 KYRGEKNLAAWE
+230 KYRGEKNLAEWE
-242 ERSSR
+242 ERSST

-274 AYLNII
+274 GYLNII

-363 YSVESS
+363 YSVESA

-387 TLATVGYGDVYPIT
+387 TLATVGYGDVYPVT

-480 VDEEG
+480 VDEDG
-485 VHPVPSEAEAARR
+485 VHPIPSEAEAARR
-498 AGFSTASGFSAAGF
+498 AGFG
-512 AAAGFTAPAAPGA
+512 APGFGA
-525 AAAASAEATSNAAQG
+525 AEPASAAASNTAPG

-549 SSASHEVAVREQEP
+549 SSASREVVVREQEP
-563 VALLEETRQ
+563 IALLEETRQ
-572 TFTIIREKFSLRS
+572 TFTIIREKFALRS
-585 RKQ
+585 RK

>member
-1 MDKAAQN
+1 MLTVQRNRNVNATAQSIIHTMDKAEQN
-8 QANNAAESS
+8 QAENAAENS
-17 TAPNTSGSASEADNP
+17 TTPRAPETTNP
-32 ADASV
+32 TDGGAVQIDSTVQADAV
-37 RPETAASE
+37 
-45 GAAQNI
+45 QI
-51 TQSDSAQS
+51 DSA
-59 ENDKPESAKQGST
+59 
-72 AAEASPAVTSATTSP
+72 
-87 AEPSPAAS
+87 
-95 TPAGATALHVDAMR
+95 R
-109 LDSTHSVYSTDLDP
+109 LDSTHSVYSTDLNP

-155 HPRGKQGDP
+155 HPHGKQGD
-164 KADPQ
+164 Q
-169 KAGSQKAGTQ
+169 KVATQ
-179 KAGTPGGPD
+179 GNPD

-194 DVGEPETHTTTIR
+194 DAGEPETHTTTIR

-387 TLATVGYGDVYPIT
+387 TLATVGYGDVYPVT

-480 VDEEG
+480 VDEDG

-498 AGFSTASGFSAAGF
+498 TGFGTAGFSATGF
-512 AAAGFTAPAAPGA
+512 ATPGASADAPNAAPTEE
-525 AAAASAEATSNAAQG
+525 S
-540 AARAGEPAD
+540 AD
-549 SSASHEVAVREQEP
+549 SSTSHEVAVREQEP

>member
-1 MDKAAQN
+1 MDKAEQN
-8 QANNAAESS
+8 QADNTVKNG
-17 TAPNTSGSASEADNP
+17 TAPKASVENNP
-32 ADASV
+32 AGASV
-37 RPETAASE
+37 RPETVASETTASEAAAENTAKAGYTQSAPAESSAAKTSAAAS
-45 GAAQNI
+45 
-51 TQSDSAQS
+51 
-59 ENDKPESAKQGST
+59 
-72 AAEASPAVTSATTSP
+72 SP
-87 AEPSPAAS
+87 AEAT
-95 TPAGATALHVDAMR
+95 TPRMEAVQVDAVQIDSAR
-109 LDSTHSVYSTDLDP
+109 LDSTHSVYSTDLNP

-155 HPRGKQGDP
+155 HPHGKQGD
-164 KADPQ
+164 
-169 KAGSQKAGTQ
+169 QKAGTQ
-179 KAGTPGGPD
+179 GNPD

-194 DVGEPETHTTTIR
+194 DAGEPETHTTTIR

-274 AYLNII
+274 GYLNIL
-280 QMILW
+280 QLILW

-323 VSFLAMIHLTTNR
+323 VSFLAMIYMTANR

-387 TLATVGYGDVYPIT
+387 TLATVGYGDVYPVT

-480 VDEEG
+480 VDEDG
-485 VHPVPSEAEAARR
+485 LHPVPSEAEAARR

-512 AAAGFTAPAAPGA
+512 AAAGFTAPGTSGA
-525 AAAASAEATSNAAQG
+525 AAAASAEATSNTAPG
-540 AARAGEPAD
+540 AARAGEPAEA
-549 SSASHEVAVREQEP
+549 STSHEVAVREQEP

-585 RKQ
+585 RK

>member
-1 MDKAAQN
+1 MDKAEQN
-8 QANNAAESS
+8 QTDNTVKNG
-17 TAPNTSGSASEADNP
+17 TAPNTSGNTSGNIPGNSPVGASARPETVASETTASEAAAENTTKAGYTQSAP
-32 ADASV
+32 AESSAAKTSA
-37 RPETAASE
+37 AAS
-45 GAAQNI
+45 
-51 TQSDSAQS
+51 
-59 ENDKPESAKQGST
+59 
-72 AAEASPAVTSATTSP
+72 SP
-87 AEPSPAAS
+87 AE
-95 TPAGATALHVDAMR
+95 ATAPGMEAVQVDAVQIDSAR

-123 DDDYE
+123 DDYE

-155 HPRGKQGDP
+155 HPRGKGD
-164 KADPQ
+164 
-169 KAGSQKAGTQ
+169 Q
-179 KAGTPGGPD
+179 KAGTPNTGSPKAGTQGNPD
-188 GAAEII
+188 DAAEII
-194 DVGEPETHTTTIR
+194 DAGEPETHTTTIR
-207 TVTRTVTDPPRRAPR
+207 TVTRTVTDPPRRTPR

-242 ERSSR
+242 DRTST

-274 AYLNII
+274 GYLNII

-290 DYCIRLYLAPR
+290 DYCVRLYLAPR

-323 VSFLAMIHLTTNR
+323 VSFLAMIHLTANR
-336 QYKRLSELAVK
+336 QYMRLSELGMK

-354 FIIMFALAI
+354 FIIMFALSI

-381 YWWTFT
+381 YWWMFT
-387 TLATVGYGDVYPIT
+387 TLATVGYGDVYPVT
-401 GIGRVIAVVVM
+401 GIGRVIAVIVM
-412 LYGVGMVAVA
+412 LYGGGLVAVA

-432 KIGGREEQEYPATK
+432 KIGGVEEQEHPATK

-474 YTLREV
+474 CRLREV

-498 AGFSTASGFSAAGF
+498 AGFGTAGFSATGF
-512 AAAGFTAPAAPGA
+512 AAPGA
-525 AAAASAEATSNAAQG
+525 SADAPNAAP
-540 AARAGEPAD
+540 AEEPGEP
-549 SSASHEVAVREQEP
+549 STSHEVAVREQEP

-585 RKQ
+585 RK

>member
-1 MDKAAQN
+1 MDKAEQN
-8 QANNAAESS
+8 QAENTVKNG
-17 TAPNTSGSASEADNP
+17 TTPNTSEGNTSGNISGDNP
-32 ADASV
+32 AGASV
-37 RPETAASE
+37 RPETTASETAPAAAS
-45 GAAQNI
+45 
-51 TQSDSAQS
+51 
-59 ENDKPESAKQGST
+59 P
-72 AAEASPAVTSATTSP
+72 AEASSAAASP
-87 AEPSPAAS
+87 AES
-95 TPAGATALHVDAMR
+95 TALHVDAVQIDSAR
-109 LDSTHSVYSTDLDP
+109 LDSTHSVYSTDLNP

-140 DGTHREERRITRTTH
+140 DGTHCEERRITRTTH
-155 HPRGKQGDP
+155 HPHGKQGD
-164 KADPQ
+164 Q
-169 KAGSQKAGTQ
+169 KGSQGSS
-179 KAGTPGGPD
+179 D
-188 GAAEII
+188 GAPEII
-194 DVGEPETHTTTIR
+194 DAGEPETHTTTIR

-274 AYLNII
+274 GYLNIL
-280 QMILW
+280 QLILW

-446 ADVDDLRQEISE
+446 ADVDDLHQEISE

-467 ARREAHD
+467 ARREARD

-480 VDEEG
+480 VDEDG

-512 AAAGFTAPAAPGA
+512 AAAGFTAPGAPGTSGA
-525 AAAASAEATSNAAQG
+525 TAAASAEATSNTAQG

-549 SSASHEVAVREQEP
+549 SSTSHEVAVREQEP

-585 RKQ
+585 RK

>member
-1 MDKAAQN
+1 MEKAEQN
-8 QANNAAESS
+8 QVENTVKNGTEPDASAGNAAKAGYTQSAPAESGAAK
-17 TAPNTSGSASEADNP
+17 TGPAKTSATKTNAGVASP
-32 ADASV
+32 ADAS
-37 RPETAASE
+37 P
-45 GAAQNI
+45 
-51 TQSDSAQS
+51 
-59 ENDKPESAKQGST
+59 
-72 AAEASPAVTSATTSP
+72 AEAN
-87 AEPSPAAS
+87 PAADNS
-95 TPAGATALHVDAMR
+95 AADTVQVDAMR
-109 LDSTHSVYSTDLDP
+109 LDSAHAVYSTDLDP

-155 HPRGKQGDP
+155 HPRGKGD
-164 KADPQ
+164 Q
-169 KAGSQKAGTQ
+169 KSGSQKSGAQGS
-179 KAGTPGGPD
+179 PD
-188 GAAEII
+188 GAAEMIDAII
-194 DVGEPETHTTTIR
+194 DAGEPETHTTTIR
-207 TVTRTVTDPPRRAPR
+207 TVTRTVTDPPRHTPR

-242 ERSSR
+242 DRTSK

-274 AYLNII
+274 GYLNII

-387 TLATVGYGDVYPIT
+387 TLATVGYGDVYPVT

-467 ARREAHD
+467 ARSEAHD

-480 VDEEG
+480 VDEDG

-498 AGFSTASGFSAAGF
+498 AGFSSADFG
-512 AAAGFTAPAAPGA
+512 AAGFTAPGA
-525 AAAASAEATSNAAQG
+525 AGVATSAAAGGTAPG

-549 SSASHEVAVREQEP
+549 SSTSHEVVVCEQEP

-572 TFTIIREKFSLRS
+572 TFTIIREKFALRS
-585 RKQ
+585 RK

>member
-1 MDKAAQN
+1 MDKAEQN
-8 QANNAAESS
+8 QTDNTVKNG
-17 TAPNTSGSASEADNP
+17 TAPNTSGNTSGNIPGNSPVGASARPETVASETTASEAAAENTTKAGYTQSAP
-32 ADASV
+32 AESSAAKTSA
-37 RPETAASE
+37 AAS
-45 GAAQNI
+45 
-51 TQSDSAQS
+51 
-59 ENDKPESAKQGST
+59 
-72 AAEASPAVTSATTSP
+72 SP
-87 AEPSPAAS
+87 AE
-95 TPAGATALHVDAMR
+95 ATAPGMEAVQVDAVQIDSAR
-109 LDSTHSVYSTDLDP
+109 LDSAHAVYSTDLDP

-155 HPRGKQGDP
+155 HPRGKGD
-164 KADPQ
+164 
-169 KAGSQKAGTQ
+169 Q
-179 KAGTPGGPD
+179 KAGTPNTGSPKAGTQGNPD
-188 GAAEII
+188 DAAEII
-194 DVGEPETHTTTIR
+194 DAGEPETHTTTIR
-207 TVTRTVTDPPRRAPR
+207 TVTRTVTDPPRRTPR

-242 ERSSR
+242 DRTST

-274 AYLNII
+274 GYLNII

-290 DYCIRLYLAPR
+290 DYCVRLYLAPR

-323 VSFLAMIHLTTNR
+323 VSFLAMIHLTANR
-336 QYKRLSELAVK
+336 QYMRLSELGMK

-354 FIIMFALAI
+354 FIIMFALSI

-381 YWWTFT
+381 YWWMFT
-387 TLATVGYGDVYPIT
+387 TLATVGYGDVYPVT
-401 GIGRVIAVVVM
+401 GIGRVIAVIVM
-412 LYGVGMVAVA
+412 LYGGGLVAVA

-432 KIGGREEQEYPATK
+432 KIGGVEEQEHPATK

-458 LRALLAREY
+458 LRALLAPEY

-474 YTLREV
+474 CRLREV

-498 AGFSTASGFSAAGF
+498 AGFS
-512 AAAGFTAPAAPGA
+512 AAAGFTAPGTPGAPGA
-525 AAAASAEATSNAAQG
+525 AAAASAEATPNTAPG

>member
-1 MDKAAQN
+1 MDKAEQN
-8 QANNAAESS
+8 QAENTVKNG
-17 TAPNTSGSASEADNP
+17 TTPNTSEGNTSGNISGDNP
-32 ADASV
+32 AGASV
-37 RPETAASE
+37 RPETTASETAPAAAS
-45 GAAQNI
+45 
-51 TQSDSAQS
+51 
-59 ENDKPESAKQGST
+59 P
-72 AAEASPAVTSATTSP
+72 AEASSAAASP
-87 AEPSPAAS
+87 AES
-95 TPAGATALHVDAMR
+95 TALHVDAVQIDSAH

-155 HPRGKQGDP
+155 HPHGKGDP
-164 KADPQ
+164 KGTQ
-169 KAGSQKAGTQ
+169 KAGSQGS
-179 KAGTPGGPD
+179 PD

-194 DVGEPETHTTTIR
+194 DAGEPETHTTTIR

-323 VSFLAMIHLTTNR
+323 VSFLAMIYMTANR

-480 VDEEG
+480 VDEDG

-498 AGFSTASGFSAAGF
+498 TGFGTAGFSAAGF
-512 AAAGFTAPAAPGA
+512 AAAGFTAPGTSGA
-525 AAAASAEATSNAAQG
+525 AEPASATASATTSAATSNTAPGTAQ
-540 AARAGEPAD
+540 AGEPAD
-549 SSASHEVAVREQEP
+549 SSTSHEVAVREQEP

>member
-8 QANNAAESS
+8 QAENTVKNG
-17 TAPNTSGSASEADNP
+17 TAPNASAGNTAGNASGNTSRNIPGNISDS
-32 ADASV
+32 
-37 RPETAASE
+37 TAAS
-45 GAAQNI
+45 
-51 TQSDSAQS
+51 
-59 ENDKPESAKQGST
+59 
-72 AAEASPAVTSATTSP
+72 SPVNSP
-87 AEPSPAAS
+87 AESAS
-95 TPAGATALHVDAMR
+95 AEATTPGMEAVQIDAVQIDSAR

-155 HPRGKQGDP
+155 HPHGKGD
-164 KADPQ
+164 
-169 KAGSQKAGTQ
+169 QKAGTQ
-179 KAGTPGGPD
+179 KAGTQGNPD

-194 DVGEPETHTTTIR
+194 DAGEPETHTTTIR

-242 ERSSR
+242 ERSST

-274 AYLNII
+274 GYLNII

-290 DYCIRLYLAPR
+290 DYCVRLYLAPR

-354 FIIMFALAI
+354 FIIMFALSI

-381 YWWTFT
+381 YWWMFT
-387 TLATVGYGDVYPIT
+387 TLATVGYGDVYPVT
-401 GIGRVIAVVVM
+401 GIGRVIAVIVM
-412 LYGVGMVAVA
+412 LYGGGLVAVA

-432 KIGGREEQEYPATK
+432 KFGGREEQEYPATK

-480 VDEEG
+480 VDEDG

-498 AGFSTASGFSAAGF
+498 AGSRAGGFGAASGFSAAGF
-512 AAAGFTAPAAPGA
+512 AAAGFTAPGAAEPASAAP
-525 AAAASAEATSNAAQG
+525 AASAEATSNTAQG
-540 AARAGEPAD
+540 AARAGEPAE
-549 SSASHEVAVREQEP
+549 SSTSHEVAVREQEP

-585 RKQ
+585 RK

>member
-242 ERSSR
+242 ERSST

-458 LRALLAREY
+458 LRAMLAREY

-480 VDEEG
+480 VDEDG

-498 AGFSTASGFSAAGF
+498 TGFGTAGFSATGF
-512 AAAGFTAPAAPGA
+512 AAPSASADAPNAAPTEE
-525 AAAASAEATSNAAQG
+525 SAE
-540 AARAGEPAD
+540 
-549 SSASHEVAVREQEP
+549 SSTSHEVAVREQEP

>member
-1 MDKAAQN
+1 MDKAEQN
-8 QANNAAESS
+8 QAENTVENG
-17 TAPNTSGSASEADNP
+17 TAPNASEGNTAGNTAGSASGN
-32 ADASV
+32 
-37 RPETAASE
+37 TAAS
-45 GAAQNI
+45 
-51 TQSDSAQS
+51 
-59 ENDKPESAKQGST
+59 
-72 AAEASPAVTSATTSP
+72 SPVNSP
-87 AEPSPAAS
+87 AESAS
-95 TPAGATALHVDAMR
+95 AEATTPGMEAVQVDAVQIDSAR

-155 HPRGKQGDP
+155 HPHGKGD
-164 KADPQ
+164 
-169 KAGSQKAGTQ
+169 QKAGTQ
-179 KAGTPGGPD
+179 KAGSPGGPD
-188 GAAEII
+188 GDAEII
-194 DVGEPETHTTTIR
+194 DAGEPETHTTTIR

-274 AYLNII
+274 GYLNIL
-280 QMILW
+280 QLILW

-323 VSFLAMIHLTTNR
+323 VSFLAMIYMTANR

-480 VDEEG
+480 VDEDG
-485 VHPVPSEAEAARR
+485 VHPVPSEAEAARHTGFGT
-498 AGFSTASGFSAAGF
+498 AGFSATGF
-512 AAAGFTAPAAPGA
+512 AAPS
-525 AAAASAEATSNAAQG
+525 ASADASNAVPT
-540 AARAGEPAD
+540 EESAD

-585 RKQ
+585 RK

>member
-1 MDKAAQN
+1 MDKAEQN
-8 QANNAAESS
+8 QADNTVKNG
-17 TAPNTSGSASEADNP
+17 TAPKASVENNP
-32 ADASV
+32 AGASV
-37 RPETAASE
+37 RPETVASETTASEAAAENTAKAGYTQSAPAESSAAKTSAAAS
-45 GAAQNI
+45 
-51 TQSDSAQS
+51 
-59 ENDKPESAKQGST
+59 
-72 AAEASPAVTSATTSP
+72 SP
-87 AEPSPAAS
+87 AEAT
-95 TPAGATALHVDAMR
+95 TPRMEAVQVDAVQIDSAR

-155 HPRGKQGDP
+155 HPHGKGD
-164 KADPQ
+164 
-169 KAGSQKAGTQ
+169 QKAGTQ
-179 KAGTPGGPD
+179 GNLD

-274 AYLNII
+274 AYLNIL
-280 QMILW
+280 QLILW

-323 VSFLAMIHLTTNR
+323 VSFLAMIYMTANR

-480 VDEEG
+480 VDEDG

-498 AGFSTASGFSAAGF
+498 TGFGTAGFSATGF
-512 AAAGFTAPAAPGA
+512 AAPGA
-525 AAAASAEATSNAAQG
+525 SADAPNAVPTEES
-540 AARAGEPAD
+540 AG

>member
-1 MDKAAQN
+1 MDKAEQN
-8 QANNAAESS
+8 QAENTVKNG
-17 TAPNTSGSASEADNP
+17 TAPKASEGNTVGNTSDNTSRNIP
-32 ADASV
+32 GNISDN
-37 RPETAASE
+37 TAAS
-45 GAAQNI
+45 
-51 TQSDSAQS
+51 
-59 ENDKPESAKQGST
+59 
-72 AAEASPAVTSATTSP
+72 SP
-87 AEPSPAAS
+87 AESAS
-95 TPAGATALHVDAMR
+95 AEATAPGMEAVQVDAVQIDSAR
-109 LDSTHSVYSTDLDP
+109 LDSTHSVYSTDLNP

-155 HPRGKQGDP
+155 HPHGKGD
-164 KADPQ
+164 
-169 KAGSQKAGTQ
+169 QKAGTQ
-179 KAGTPGGPD
+179 GNPD

-274 AYLNII
+274 GYLNIL
-280 QMILW
+280 QLILW

-323 VSFLAMIHLTTNR
+323 VSFLAMIYMTANR

-432 KIGGREEQEYPATK
+432 KIGGGEEQEYPATK

-480 VDEEG
+480 VDEDG
-485 VHPVPSEAEAARR
+485 VHPVPSEAETARR
-498 AGFSTASGFSAAGF
+498 AGFNSAGFTAAGF
-512 AAAGFTAPAAPGA
+512 AAAGFTAPGTSGA

-585 RKQ
+585 RK